1 MRVVRFAV
9 LTVVLLG
16 GSFSTSA
23 GAQQA
28 AAPQVPQAAAGSSL
42 TLEQVAD
49 RIFAREAQVVASL
62 KEYTP
67 LVETYIQ
74 NMKPDQTLGVVPA
87 SDKYFLGRAAL
98 GSEVGHRSL
107 NDKSGTSKKMLGAFS
122 NFFSLNLQFLPR
134 GFVQMVF
141 LDTTGFDRNN
151 YKLEYVRREFLGD
164 VRCLIF
170 DVQPQPKAGKGRF
183 IGRIWVE
190 DQDYTIVR
198 FNGAYSGSSNS
209 SFYFHFDSWRMQ
221 SGPGLWLPALVY
233 SEENDMKYSYVKRVR
248 FKSQTRLWGYNIGRV
263 GQEQELSKVLV
274 EAEVPVTDKTDAQL
288 DASPVQAQ
296 RAWDRRAEDN
306 VVERLERIG
315 LMAPHG
321 DVDKILETV
330 INNLQVTNNL
340 DIQPEVRCRVL
351 LASTL
356 ESFTLGRTII
366 LSRGLVDV
374 LPDEASLGM
383 MLAYELS
390 HIVLGHRI
398 DSSFAFNDR
407 MLFPDE
413 KTMQHFYFARDPHEV
428 KAASDKAMELIAN
441 SPYKDQTASINAFLT
456 ALNSRAPSLTGL
468 ISPQMGNKVT
478 FAPAASTVATSER
491 PGSAPPS
498 ADAPA
503 KITIAALPL
512 GGRIKVDPWSSR
524 IEMLK
529 SKPVGLVSDREKMPF
544 EVTPFLPHLT
554 RQGATSQQPT
564 PAAAM
569 NAEPPAKP
577 QQ

>member
-16 GSFSTSA
+16 GLFSTSA

-183 IGRIWVE
+183 IGRIWV
-190 DQDYTIVR
+190 
-198 FNGAYSGSSNS
+198 
-209 SFYFHFDSWRMQ
+209 
-221 SGPGLWLPALVY
+221 
-233 SEENDMKYSYVKRVR
+233 
-248 FKSQTRLWGYNIGRV
+248 
-263 GQEQELSKVLV
+263 
-274 EAEVPVTDKTDAQL
+274 
-288 DASPVQAQ
+288 
-296 RAWDRRAEDN
+296 
-306 VVERLERIG
+306 
-315 LMAPHG
+315 
-321 DVDKILETV
+321 
-330 INNLQVTNNL
+330 
-340 DIQPEVRCRVL
+340 
-351 LASTL
+351 
-356 ESFTLGRTII
+356 
-366 LSRGLVDV
+366 
-374 LPDEASLGM
+374 
-383 MLAYELS
+383 
-390 HIVLGHRI
+390 
-398 DSSFAFNDR
+398 
-407 MLFPDE
+407 
-413 KTMQHFYFARDPHEV
+413 
-428 KAASDKAMELIAN
+428 
-441 SPYKDQTASINAFLT
+441 
-456 ALNSRAPSLTGL
+456 
-468 ISPQMGNKVT
+468 
-478 FAPAASTVATSER
+478 
-491 PGSAPPS
+491 
-498 ADAPA
+498 
-503 KITIAALPL
+503 
-512 GGRIKVDPWSSR
+512 
-524 IEMLK
+524 
-529 SKPVGLVSDREKMPF
+529 
-544 EVTPFLPHLT
+544 
-554 RQGATSQQPT
+554 
-564 PAAAM
+564 
-569 NAEPPAKP
+569 
-577 QQ
+577 

>member
-1 MRVVRFAV
+1 MRVVRVAV
-9 LTVVLLG
+9 LMVVLCG
-16 GSFSTSA
+16 GLFSA
-23 GAQQA
+23 VVGAQQA
-28 AAPQVPQAAAGSSL
+28 AAPQVPAGSQL
-42 TLEQVAD
+42 ALEQAID
-49 RIFAREAQVVASL
+49 RIFAREAQVVDSL
-62 KEYTP
+62 KDYTP

-87 SDKYFLGRAAL
+87 SDKYFLGRAEL
-98 GSEVGHRSL
+98 GTSVGHRSL

-141 LDTTGFDRNN
+141 LDNNGFNRNN

-170 DVQPQPKAGKGRF
+170 DVQPQPKSGKGRF

-198 FNGAYSGSSNS
+198 FNGAYSGGSSS
-209 SFYFHFDSWRMQ
+209 SFYFHFDSWRLQ

-263 GQEQELSKVLV
+263 SQEQELSKVLV

-321 DVDKILETV
+321 NVDKILETV
-330 INNLQVTNNL
+330 VNNLQVTNNL

-351 LASTL
+351 LTSTL
-356 ESFTLGRTII
+356 ESFTIGRTII

-374 LPDEASLGM
+374 LPDEASLAM
-383 MLAYELS
+383 MLAYELG

-398 DSSFAFNDR
+398 DTSFAFNDR

-428 KAASDKAMELIAN
+428 KAASDKGMELIAN
-441 SPYKDQTASINAFLT
+441 SPYKEQTASINAFLT
-456 ALNSRAPSLTGL
+456 ALNSRSPNLPGL

-478 FAPAASTVATSER
+478 FSPGAASTVAASER
-491 PGSAPPS
+491 PGSAPP
-498 ADAPA
+498 AAGAPA
-503 KITIAALPL
+503 KVLISALPL
-512 GGRIKVDPWSSR
+512 GGRIKVDPWTSR

-544 EVTPFLPHLT
+544 EVTPFMPHLT
-554 RQGATSQQPT
+554 RQGANSQPT

-569 NAEPPAKP
+569 NAEPPPKP